1 MTPSERLA
9 RFMELCALTDS
20 IVRHPTGRGGDPER
34 YAAVGGV
41 TRALATADGAMTDD
55 SVPAVVETLRRELEM
70 LFFRP
75 EDILDVER
83 MLVVQSFERA
93 FVREAL
99 VEMLEDDP
107 RVEKR

>member
-1 MTPSERLA
+1 
-9 RFMELCALTDS
+9 
-20 IVRHPTGRGGDPER
+20 
-34 YAAVGGV
+34 
-41 TRALATADGAMTDD
+41 MTDD
-55 SVPAVVETLRRELEM
+55 SVPAVVERLRRELEM
-70 LFFRP
+70 LFLRP

-83 MLVVQSFERA
+83 MLVVQSDRFERT

>member
-1 MTPSERLA
+1 
-9 RFMELCALTDS
+9 
-20 IVRHPTGRGGDPER
+20 
-34 YAAVGGV
+34 
-41 TRALATADGAMTDD
+41 MTDD

-70 LFFRP
+70 LFLRP

-83 MLVVQSFERA
+83 MLVVQSDRFERA

>member
-1 MTPSERLA
+1 
-9 RFMELCALTDS
+9 
-20 IVRHPTGRGGDPER
+20 
-34 YAAVGGV
+34 
-41 TRALATADGAMTDD
+41 MTDD

-70 LFFRP
+70 LFSRP
-75 EDILDVER
+75 EDIDVER
-83 MLVVQSFERA
+83 MLVVQSDRFERA